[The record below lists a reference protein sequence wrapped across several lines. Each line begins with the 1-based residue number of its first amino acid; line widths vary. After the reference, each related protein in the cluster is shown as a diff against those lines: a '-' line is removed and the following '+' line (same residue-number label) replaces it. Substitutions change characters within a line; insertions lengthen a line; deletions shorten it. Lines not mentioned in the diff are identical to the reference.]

1 MSMEPHTFPRASAR
15 TWSLSLCML
24 VMFACGER
32 DEHATDAVP
41 TSDTSVVFVL
51 GDRVIRPN
59 WRWNMEGSDEADR
72 YSTLHA
78 YSGERSLHIGTDMEY
93 GPSLCSL
100 VKDAADTLQEISTG
114 LWLYAEMEDLRLTL
128 VVTIHR
134 AEEQVHWLGKD
145 LRRDEY
151 VPGRWQRFNASFP
164 VDGSTFTGA
173 ERVCIFLWNR
183 EHGELFVDDWDVV
196 FRSTRIPG
204 RQAAPG
210 IDLEQE
216 GRTRAVLP
224 FITVSGARQA
234 DPAAHGVRV
243 GQPALDPATDP
254 VALPGAAGHRLH
266 LSEHAAVG
274 ILRDRSGNTVGLL
287 RAWHPL
293 IGRDLFTFE
302 RRHLNAVEDGILI
315 VAYDMDTDPTSGP
328 PIVAA
333 EPAPQA
339 YVLQFDLRP

>member
-1 MSMEPHTFPRASAR
+1 MSMATHTLHRAATR
-15 TWSLSLCML
+15 TWSFPFCML
-24 VMFACGER
+24 VLFACGER
-32 DEHATDAVP
+32 DERATNAVP
-41 TSDTSVVFVL
+41 ASGTSVVFVW
-51 GDRVIRPN
+51 GDRSIRPN
-59 WRWNMEGSDEADR
+59 WHWNMEGSDQADR
-72 YSTLHA
+72 TSTLHA
-78 YSGERSLHIGTDMEY
+78 YSGGRSLHIGTDMEH
-93 GPSLCSL
+93 GPSICSL

-114 LWLYAEMEDLRLTL
+114 YWLYAEEEDLRLTL

-134 AEEQVHWLGKD
+134 GEEQVHWFGKD
-145 LRRDEY
+145 LRGDEY

-173 ERVCIFLWNR
+173 ERVCVHLWNR
-183 EHGELFVDDWDVV
+183 EHAELFVDDWDVV

-224 FITVSGARQA
+224 FITVVGARRA
-234 DPAAHGVRV
+234 DPAAHGVQV
-243 GQPALDPATDP
+243 GQLAPDPSTDP
-254 VALPGAAGHRLH
+254 VALPGATGHLLH
-266 LSEHAAVG
+266 LSEHDAVG

-302 RRHLNAVEDGILI
+302 RRHLKAAADGVLI
-315 VAYDMDTDPTSGP
+315 VAYDVDTDLTSGLS
-328 PIVAA
+328 IVAA

-339 YVLQFDLRP
+339 YVLQLDPLP